1 MGGEGGRGGDKGGN
15 EGSATPPANRSGDPW
30 RLGLQ
35 QRWLGADGTAAW
47 VASRLQGLRQDWQT
61 QGYLVWPRGN
71 CTQSLHLHL
80 KAPPHWQQVTA
91 GTVTARLVLRW
102 WAERAELRL
111 NGRLERQGDL
121 FDAACRLP
129 LPARWLAGS
138 DLEVTLELQSPWHDE
153 GALLHSH
160 VVLEPGHWQGDR
172 LQLLKETGL
181 ALGNPEQQGSVT
193 ILGHAH
199 LDLAWLWPV
208 ANTWEAAVATFSSV
222 LELMEQEPQLHFGHS
237 TPALYDWLRLHRPRL
252 WQRIRD
258 AAREGRWEPLNGPW
272 VETDCVL
279 VSTSS
284 LLRQFAR
291 GQAWSRQHFPEWEH
305 DLAWLPDSFGFSSGL
320 PQIVACAGI
329 RWFLTSKL
337 SWNHDQPFPHRLFRW
352 RDWSGRD
359 VLCMMVAGI
368 GSDGD
373 PLAIQQAHRRWQEHT
388 GDNHSLWLPG
398 VGNHGGGPS
407 RDMLDQ
413 LRLWWD
419 HPRLPRYSYGTMRGH
434 LCQLEPLAAALPVW
448 KDELYLELH
457 RGCSTTRPDQ
467 KYHNRVGER
476 LLLEAERALWR
487 EQQVRQRSP
496 AAALAAALQQ
506 GWDTLMFHQFHD
518 ILPGTSIAEV
528 FCQAEPEWRHLQRR
542 ASAVRNQTLQDLV
555 AARPGSNR
563 ACTDWV
569 AVQLQ
574 PCGPW
579 ERVVTLPAARTG
591 VGASTSRRQVL
602 PAMAGIGYRRLS
614 IRTPPA
620 PPRQPVR
627 SVCLGHGRWR
637 LDNGRCVAECGPGG
651 ILQLWAFGGPALL
664 AEPLALRRWADSGE
678 FWDAWNIA
686 PGYRQQPLPL
696 MQPGQPEVLERNPWM
711 VRLRWRG
718 HYAASSW
725 SLVACLAAGSPYLE
739 LRWGFHWQQVHEL
752 LRLEATLKETVLR
765 WAADQPG
772 GVIERPGTARTGRE
786 RSRWECTATSW
797 MAAQQQRG
805 GLAVLLD
812 GPQGVDVDD
821 QRVGVSLLRGPTW
834 PDASANRGWWR
845 LRLALM
851 PLQGN
856 WCRELVPAAADHLRW
871 PLWLRPAASGQALKP
886 HEVWLAWPEPQQRLL
901 VLRPGE
907 HNFGNSQLT
916 VQNLAPWRGDV
927 SWLATQGW
935 AAQGALEPWEIR
947 RFRPERPSGVPQSSW
962 SSKGSPSC

>member
-1 MGGEGGRGGDKGGN
+1 MTGEADRGGD
-15 EGSATPPANRSGDPW
+15 EGDATPSAARSRDPW
-30 RLGLQ
+30 RLDLQ
-35 QRWLGADGTAAW
+35 HRWLCADGSAAW
-47 VASRLQGLRQDWQT
+47 AASKRRGLRQEWQK
-61 QGYLVWPRGN
+61 QGYLVWPRGG
-71 CTQSLHLHL
+71 CTQPLHLIL
-80 KAPPHWQQVTA
+80 KAPPHWQQARA
-91 GTVTARLVLRW
+91 GAAAGAATARLVLRW

-111 NGRLERQGDL
+111 NGRMERQGDL

-129 LPARWLAGS
+129 LPDHWLAGG
-138 DLEVTLELQSPWHDE
+138 DLEVDLVLQSPRHDE

-160 VVLEPGHWQGDR
+160 VVLEPDRWDEDR
-172 LQLLKETGL
+172 LQLLKATGL
-181 ALGNPEQQGSVT
+181 ALGSREQQGCVT

-199 LDLAWLWPV
+199 LDMAWLWPV
-208 ANTWEAAVATFSSV
+208 ASTWAAAVSTFRSV

-252 WQRIRD
+252 WQRIRG

-291 GQAWSRQHFPEWEH
+291 GQAWSRQHFPEWTH

-320 PQIVACAGI
+320 PQIVAGAGI
-329 RWFLTSKL
+329 RWFLTTKL
-337 SWNHDQPFPHRLFRW
+337 GWNRDQPFPHSLFRW
-352 RDWSGRD
+352 RDWSGRE
-359 VLCMMVAGI
+359 VLCMMVAAI

-373 PLAIQQAHRRWQEHT
+373 PLAIQQAHQHWQERT
-388 GDNHSLWLPG
+388 GNHHSLWLPG

-413 LRLWWD
+413 LRLWRD
-419 HPRLPRYSYGTMRGH
+419 HPRLPRYGYGTMRGH
-434 LCQLEPLAAALPVW
+434 LRQLEPLAASLPVW

-457 RGCSTTRPDQ
+457 RGCATTRPDQ
-467 KYHNRVGER
+467 KHHNRVGER

-487 EQQVRQRSP
+487 EQQVRQRP
-496 AAALAAALQQ
+496 PDGVPAAALQQ

-528 FCQAEPEWRHLQRR
+528 FRQAEPEWRSLRRR
-542 ASAVRNQTLQDLV
+542 AGAVRNQTLQDLV
-555 AARPGSNR
+555 AARPGCSR
-563 ACTDWV
+563 TCTDWV

-579 ERVVTLPAARTG
+579 ERVVTLPARAG
-591 VGASTSRRQVL
+591 SNCAGAGAGRRLAL
-602 PAMAGIGYRRLS
+602 PSMAGIGCRWLCT
-614 IRTPPA
+614 RTPPA

-627 SVCLGHGRWR
+627 SVCLGDGHWR

-651 ILQLWAFGGPALL
+651 ILQLRADGGPALL
-664 AEPLALRRWADSGE
+664 AEPLALRRWADGGE
-678 FWDAWNIA
+678 FWEAWNIA

-696 MQPGQPEVLERNPWM
+696 EQPGRPEVLERNPWM

-718 HYAASSW
+718 RYAASGW
-725 SLVACLAAGSPYLE
+725 SLVACLAAGSPYVE
-739 LRWGFHWQQVHEL
+739 LRFSFHWQQVHEL
-752 LRLEATLKETVLR
+752 LRLEATLKHTVSR

-772 GVIERPGTARTGRE
+772 GVIERPGVGRTGRE
-786 RSRWECTATSW
+786 CSRWECTATSW
-797 MAAQQQRG
+797 LAAQQQRG

-812 GPQGVDVDD
+812 GPQGVDVEAK
-821 QRVGVSLLRGPTW
+821 RVGVSLLRGPTW
-834 PDASANRGWWR
+834 PDATANRGWWR

-851 PLQGN
+851 PLQDS

-871 PLWLRPAASGQALKP
+871 PLWLRPAAAAPALKSQ
-886 HEVWLAWPEPQQRLL
+886 EVWLPWPEPQQRLL
-901 VLRPGE
+901 ALCPGAY
-907 HNFGNSQLT
+907 NFGNSRLT

-927 SWLATQGW
+927 SWLADRGW
-935 AAQGALEPWEIR
+935 AVREPLDPWEIR
-947 RFRPERPSGVPQSSW
+947 TVRPGGP
-962 SSKGSPSC
+962 